1 MTGNVVKSIYNT
13 PIPDNMGS
21 PMKTTIEVSDALFNS
36 AKALAQQS
44 QTTLRAVIE
53 EGLRRVLADSDAV
66 VKPAFKLKDASVH
79 GKKTLISEPRQWQQL
94 EEDHV
99 ISRAMKSSS

>member
-1 MTGNVVKSIYNT
+1 MMGNVGEFIYNT
-13 PIPDNMGS
+13 PILIYMGAH
-21 PMKTTIEVSDALFNS
+21 MKTTIEVSDVLFSS
-36 AKALAQQS
+36 AKAHAQKN

-53 EGLRRVLADSDAV
+53 EGLRRVLADSEAK

-79 GKKTLISEPRQWQQL
+79 GKKMLISEPRQWQQL

-99 ISRAMKSSS
+99 ISRAMKFSS

>member
-1 MTGNVVKSIYNT
+1 
-13 PIPDNMGS
+13 
-21 PMKTTIEVSDALFNS
+21 MKTTIEVSDALFNS

-53 EGLRRVLADSDAV
+53 EGLRRVLADSEAR

-79 GKKTLISEPRQWQQL
+79 GKKPLISEPRQWQQL

-99 ISRAMKSSS
+99 ISRVMKSSP